1 MHYAFF
7 LNKPKWPLT
16 QTNLTQALVSHD
28 PHNGILQNA
37 VWRSFGNWVAVNQC
51 TFEEVTM
58 GTGDRL
64 TGRMQWS
71 AMHLLRRMERCILM
85 GMGGGRCCKGERES
99 VCLHEIEHLLRLAHT
114 STPGAFMAP
123 YIPRG
128 AGLGSSNKTSQAS
141 ELSIL
146 CNKLIIII

>member
-85 GMGGGRCCKGERES
+85 GMGGGRCCKGERIWTWS
-99 VCLHEIEHLLRLAHT
+99 PCVCMRLSTFSASPTPPLRVLSWLHTFPAGRAQGAPTRHLRHLSSLYYVT
-114 STPGAFMAP
+114 S
-123 YIPRG
+123 
-128 AGLGSSNKTSQAS
+128 
-141 ELSIL
+141 
-146 CNKLIIII
+146 